1 MRLKHQGE
9 ILPSEVIG
17 EASDQVERTYEDSHL
32 EGLKVL
38 SACGAEQHPW
48 AEITVS

>member
-9 ILPSEVIG
+9 ILPGALEKG
-17 EASDQVERTYEDSHL
+17 EASEQVVKMSDDPQL

-38 SACGAEQHPW
+38 PPHDGW
-48 AEITVS
+48 R